1 MIRKYSVP
9 VGLLDGIF
17 GVEGDPLLLSRS
29 DIQITDWEAQERVL
43 SIYPWLRSEE
53 QACCPWYNFEF
64 ILELRRDGLDDIQR
78 YVST

>member
-17 GVEGDPLLLSRS
+17 GVEGDALPLSCS

-43 SIYPWLRSEE
+43 SVYLH
-53 QACCPWYNFEF
+53 
-64 ILELRRDGLDDIQR
+64 
-78 YVST
+78 VSIHD